1 MEGGADDVDTH
12 KRVRKVRKGELKV
25 TQKEKLGPR
34 LSEKVKKKL
43 KSMTGKKLKRSL
55 SDSVGL
61 LEPCQSDSGSAH
73 EEPGNVKSPKKL
85 KSQNRDKKSGSEKKE
100 HEEDASEEGG
110 GERRLAEGVKKR
122 KSKQRKIVS
131 EDRVPLLHSSSDS
144 SLSDEVGDWG
154 GPGESDSGEG
164 GSGDGDGGRE
174 EVDGDG
180 KCEAENGIDV
190 ETATTNGKSEAKKK
204 TSTRVKVGKRWVK
217 AGGSGP
223 EQPAVV
229 GNGGREGE
237 KEGWGSGRRGRR
249 TVDDERRKKR
259 IEHRKLR
266 RQRKK
271 VSSITCRALL
281 TCLAI

>member
-12 KRVRKVRKGELKV
+12 KRVRKVRKVELKV
-25 TQKEKLGPR
+25 TQKEKLGLC

-43 KSMTGKKLKRSL
+43 ESVTGKKLKRSL
-55 SDSVGL
+55 SDTVGL

-85 KSQNRDKKSGSEKKE
+85 KSQNRDKTRRKSGSEKKE
-100 HEEDASEEGG
+100 QEEDASEEGG
-110 GERRLAEGVKKR
+110 RERRLAEGVKKR
-122 KSKQRKIVS
+122 KRKIVS

-144 SLSDEVGDWG
+144 SLSDEVGDWEV
-154 GPGESDSGEG
+154 PGESDSGEG

-174 EVDGDG
+174 EVAGDG

-271 VSSITCRALL
+271 VSSITCRAL